1 MNWSAS
7 QLKALGNNS
16 LPEYATVNGRR
27 MRLARVFKHTF
38 AAAVGVY
45 EKDGWRVVV
54 KYHRRC
60 SLLGFPMEW
69 IGRLMARYEETLLKR
84 CQDLQGV
91 PRAYEVNDPVAIA
104 HDFIDGEPLHRDME
118 VGDRFFPEFLQLIR
132 DIHSRGIAYVDLEK
146 PENIL
151 VGSDGR
157 PYLIDFQTAFY
168 VPPKLLGETTLIC
181 FLRKLLQRADMYHV
195 MKHYRRVR
203 PDQLTAEQIAYGRK
217 RPLPVRMGNVLIAP
231 WKKIAR
237 KFGR

>member
-1 MNWSAS
+1 
-7 QLKALGNNS
+7 
-16 LPEYATVNGRR
+16 
-27 MRLARVFKHTF
+27 
-38 AAAVGVY
+38 
-45 EKDGWRVVV
+45 
-54 KYHRRC
+54 
-60 SLLGFPMEW
+60 
-69 IGRLMARYEETLLKR
+69 
-84 CQDLQGV
+84 
-91 PRAYEVNDPVAIA
+91 
-104 HDFIDGEPLHRDME
+104 ME

-132 DIHSRGIAYVDLEK
+132 DIHSRGMAYVDLEK

-157 PYLIDFQTAFY
+157 PYLIDFQIAFY
-168 VPPKLLGETTLIC
+168 VPPKLLGETTLMR

-203 PDQLTAEQIAYGRK
+203 PDQLTAEQMAYGRR